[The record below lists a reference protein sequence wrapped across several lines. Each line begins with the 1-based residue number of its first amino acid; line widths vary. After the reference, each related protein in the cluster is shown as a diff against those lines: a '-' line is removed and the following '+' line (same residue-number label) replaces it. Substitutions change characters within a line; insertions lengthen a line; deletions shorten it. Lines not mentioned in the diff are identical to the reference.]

1 MTEGS
6 GMPGI
11 HRGPGKPTGG
21 AAFEEIEAGGRDRDG
36 LASLLRAHGLPT
48 DDLGEPGRR
57 FFRLRDAEG
66 GTVGYV
72 GLEPLGR
79 EALLRSL
86 VTAGAARGRGHGSR
100 LVERAAGL
108 AASLGAEDLYL
119 LTTTAA
125 DFFAARGF
133 ERVDRSAV
141 PPSIAATREFAGL
154 CPASATVMRRRLG
167 GR

>member
-1 MTEGS
+1 MT
-6 GMPGI
+6 
-11 HRGPGKPTGG
+11 KATG
-21 AAFEEIEAGGRDRDG
+21 FEEIGTEGGERDG
-36 LASLLRAHGLPT
+36 LAALLGAHGLPT
-48 DDLGEPGRR
+48 GDLGEPGRR
-57 FFRLRDAEG
+57 FFRLRDAGG
-66 GTVGYV
+66 GTLGHV
-72 GLEPLGR
+72 GLEPHGR

-86 VTAGAARGRGHGSR
+86 VTDGAARGRGHGSR
-100 LVERAAGL
+100 LVEHAAVL

-133 ERVDRSAV
+133 ERVERAAV

-167 GR
+167 GP